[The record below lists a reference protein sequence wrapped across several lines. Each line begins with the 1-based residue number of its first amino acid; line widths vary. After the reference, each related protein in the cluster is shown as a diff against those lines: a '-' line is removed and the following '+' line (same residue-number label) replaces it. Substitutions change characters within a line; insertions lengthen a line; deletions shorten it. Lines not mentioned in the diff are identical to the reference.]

1 MFRILRGLIN
11 FAALIIELLLVFRFV
26 FKFFVVNPNTPF
38 VAWIY
43 AITGPLV
50 SPFARILPNLKYS
63 GFVVDF
69 ATITALIVYAIAAY
83 LILALLPRPEKGI
96 EE

>member
-1 MFRILRGLIN
+1 MFRVLRGLVN

-38 VAWIY
+38 VAWIHRLT
-43 AITGPLV
+43 APLV
-50 SPFARILPNLKYS
+50 APFASILPNLKYS

-69 ATITALIVYAIAAY
+69 STLTALIVYAIAAY
-83 LILALLPRPEKGI
+83 LILAAIPRPERDIG
-96 EE
+96 

>member
-1 MFRILRGLIN
+1 MFRVLRGLIN
-11 FAALIIELLLVFRFV
+11 LAGLIIELLLAFRFV

-38 VAWIY
+38 VAWMY
-43 AITGPLV
+43 GITAPLA

-69 ATITALIVYAIAAY
+69 ATLTALIVYAVATW
-83 LILALLPRPEKGI
+83 LILALLPRPRRDF

>member
-11 FAALIIELLLVFRFV
+11 FAALIIELLLTFRFV

-38 VAWIY
+38 VAWMY
-43 AITGPLV
+43 TITGPLA

-69 ATITALIVYAIAAY
+69 ATLSALIVYAVATY
-83 LILALLPRPEKGI
+83 LILMLLPRPGRDV

>member
-1 MFRILRGLIN
+1 MFRVLRGLVN

-38 VAWIY
+38 VAWMY
-43 AITGPLV
+43 AITAPLV
-50 SPFARILPNLKYS
+50 APFARILPNLKYS

-69 ATITALIVYAIAAY
+69 STLTALIVYAIAAY
-83 LILALLPRPEKGI
+83 LILAAIPRPERDIG
-96 EE
+96 